1 MPATALTPPSAVAA
15 PLKKAVLYLRVSSF
29 KQIRPDNAEGLS
41 IPEQRLACQQRAAAI
56 GAEVALEYVERA
68 SAKTAKDRPALQR
81 MLGDLKLRGDIDYV
95 IVWKID
101 RFARKRYDEA
111 IIGQQLED
119 LGVEFVSVSE
129 NIDNSPSGRFL
140 RGVLASHAEYDNAI
154 RAERARLSLTRKA
167 QMGGTPYLPPPGYR
181 LKRTTVE
188 GRQLSVSE
196 ADPEQAALMTV
207 AFRRYA
213 SGDVSLVGLADEM
226 HALGLRTAT
235 GGKLKANQLHRQLR
249 NPYYLGKVPF
259 RGEVYDGG
267 KHPALIDQATFDRV
281 QQIMRAHATAG
292 EKRRTHNHYLKGTIF
307 CGHCGGRMVFNLAA
321 GNGGKYAY
329 FFCVGRRTG
338 CPSKHLPVD
347 RVEAAVT
354 EHYAHIQ
361 LTPTA
366 VARVRNAVRRYGDAL
381 RDQHE
386 AQTQRYQRRL
396 AVIQQK
402 RDKLFDAYAAEAMS
416 LEQFKRKQK
425 QLDTEEADARQLQA
439 VAIHVF
445 ENIERIALLAL
456 KLAENATDTYRQ
468 AEDLERRLMNQAIYD
483 KLLITED
490 GIESAVLAQPFA
502 ELYDQ
507 DFIAGLE
514 QEASKLRA
522 ARTNNRG
529 RLSSGRG
536 WNETKMA
543 RPTGFEPVTSAS
555 GGRRSIQLSYGRV
568 RVEGYK
574 AATGPWRRAGRWWRR
589 RASVTRMP
597 SSEIRSV
604 IFDVPATRSQ
614 KTNGTSS
621 MRAPARWA
629 SCVVST
635 WNA

>member
-1 MPATALTPPSAVAA
+1 VSTAAPARSNTVAA

-29 KQIRPDNAEGLS
+29 RQIRPDNAEGLS
-41 IPEQRLACQQRAAAI
+41 IPEQRLACQQKAAAI

-81 MLGDLKLRGDIDYV
+81 MLGDLKIRGDIDYV

-111 IIGQQLED
+111 IVGQQLED

-129 NIDNSPSGRFL
+129 NVDNSPSGRFL

-154 RAERARLSLTRKA
+154 RAERARLAMIRKA

-181 LKRTTVE
+181 LKRTNID

-213 SGDVSLVGLADEM
+213 GEDTSLVTLADEM
-226 HALGLRTAT
+226 YALGLRTST
-235 GGKLKANQLHRQLR
+235 GGKLKANQLHKQLR

-259 RGEVYDGG
+259 RGEIYEDG
-267 KHPALIDQATFDRV
+267 KHPALIDEATFDRV

-292 EKRRTHNHYLKGTIF
+292 EKRRTHNHYLKGSIF
-307 CGHCGGRMVFNLAA
+307 CGHCGSRMVFNLAA

-338 CPSKHLPVD
+338 CPSKHLRVD

-354 EHYAHIQ
+354 EHYARVQ

-366 VARVRNAVRRYGDAL
+366 TARVREAVMRYGEAL
-381 RDQHE
+381 RDQHKD
-386 AQTQRYQRRL
+386 QMQRYRRRL
-396 AVIQQK
+396 ALIQQK

-416 LEQFKRKQK
+416 LAQFKRKQH
-425 QLDTEEADARQLQA
+425 QLDGEEADAQQLQA
-439 VAIHVF
+439 IAVHVF
-445 ENIERIALLAL
+445 ENVERISLLAL
-456 KLAENATDTYRQ
+456 RLAENACSAYRE
-468 AEDLERRLMNQAIYD
+468 AEHLERRLMNQAIFK

-490 GIESAVLAQPFA
+490 GIEETVLAQPFA
-502 ELYDQ
+502 ELYDA
-507 DFIAGLE
+507 DFIADLE
-514 QEASKLRA
+514 REAGELQGPTKA
-522 ARTNNRG
+522 NRG
-529 RLSSGRG
+529 RLSSDRG

-543 RPTGFEPVTSAS
+543 RPRGFEPLTF
-555 GGRRSIQLSYGRV
+555 G
-568 RVEGYK
+568 
-574 AATGPWRRAGRWWRR
+574 
-589 RASVTRMP
+589 SVG
-597 SSEIRSV
+597 E
-604 IFDVPATRSQ
+604 
-614 KTNGTSS
+614 
-621 MRAPARWA
+621 
-629 SCVVST
+629 
-635 WNA
+635 